1 MFPRSI
7 ARSLWSPSTRRVAPV
22 AVVARGGFPV
32 ITRLVGVRCNSTDTK
47 DEKKGEGK
55 DAETNKDARKELPK
69 EPPKDPKAAEKEK
82 NLKRIAELEAKIAD
96 LTVSHPYLLQPCRL
110 CSCRQKEMQYMRAD
124 YQTAVRRIQEDKAKA
139 GDTAIAGFARDLL
152 STVDV
157 FSKALADV
165 PQPIDPATPL
175 ANFYAGIELTNKAL
189 VQTLEHY
196 EVHPMRDVL
205 GSTFN
210 PKRHEATAQVAPA
223 DAPKRADGG
232 EPVPGEIVEVS
243 SDGWMIR
250 KTVLRPAQVVVVQ
263 MDG

>member
-96 LTVSHPYLLQPCRL
+96 LT
-110 CSCRQKEMQYMRAD
+110 KEMQYMRAD
-124 YQTAVRRIQEDKAKA
+124 YQTAVRRIQEGKAKA